1 MPASNSKKRL
11 LRSFHIPRIDANG
24 ERVAKVPMPLV
35 SGSCAVSSRIQMRH
49 ARAKMPEQDNPL
61 HALGN
66 FPELVDG
73 RELNELVNTDK
84 MNV

>member
-1 MPASNSKKRL
+1 
-11 LRSFHIPRIDANG
+11 
-24 ERVAKVPMPLV
+24 
-35 SGSCAVSSRIQMRH
+35 MRH
-49 ARAKMPEQDNPL
+49 ARAKMPEQDNTL
-61 HALGN
+61 HALGT